1 MKVHEL
7 IAHIGA
13 DGWLLVRIE
22 GSHRQFHHPAKK
34 GTVTVSGKPGVDIPP
49 GTLNSALKQAG
60 LKKQERTAMR
70 YLVVVEKGP
79 TSYGAYAPDLPGCV
93 AAGDTKDEALT
104 LIREA
109 IEFHLEGLAQDGEP
123 IPPPASTSE
132 LVEVAAA

>member
-7 IAHIGA
+7 IAQIVA
-13 DGWLLVRIE
+13 DGWILVRTK
-22 GSHRQFHHPAKK
+22 GSHRRFHHPAKK

-79 TSYGAYAPDLPGCV
+79 TSYGAYVPDLPGCV
-93 AAGDTKDEALT
+93 AAGDTKDEVLT

-109 IEFHLEGLAQDGEP
+109 IEFHLEGLAQYGEP